1 MLHGQTIAR
10 CAWIWMVWK
19 VLLQLV
25 LLLAAVAAQK
35 KMMQWQR

>member
-10 CAWIWMVWK
+10 DAWIWMVWK
-19 VLLQLV
+19 VLLLV